1 MTQTSTTIR
10 VRLDQ
15 RERLRRL
22 AEDRSATMAETLD
35 AALESL
41 RREEFYAGM
50 ARAESD
56 LRSNPAAW
64 QGYLAERDEWLE
76 PDLSGR

>member
-1 MTQTSTTIR
+1 
-10 VRLDQ
+10 
-15 RERLRRL
+15 
-22 AEDRSATMAETLD
+22 MAETLD

-56 LRSNPAAW
+56 LRSNAAGW

-76 PDLSGR
+76 PDLTRR

>member
-1 MTQTSTTIR
+1 
-10 VRLDQ
+10 
-15 RERLRRL
+15 
-22 AEDRSATMAETLD
+22 MAETLD

-56 LRSNPAAW
+56 LRSNAAAW

-76 PDLSGR
+76 PDLTRR

>member
-1 MTQTSTTIR
+1 MTQ
-10 VRLDQ
+10 
-15 RERLRRL
+15 
-22 AEDRSATMAETLD
+22 TLD

-56 LRSNPAAW
+56 LRADPDGW
-64 QGYLAERDEWLE
+64 RDYVAERDEWLE
-76 PDLSGR
+76 PDLTDR